1 MIELRKMEEADYP
14 AYATTYVG
22 PIDEL
27 LGEITEKRLG
37 ESS

>member
-1 MIELRKMEEADYP
+1 MIELRKMDEADYP
-14 AYATTYVG
+14 AYATYVG

-27 LGEITEKRLG
+27 LGEIIEKRLG